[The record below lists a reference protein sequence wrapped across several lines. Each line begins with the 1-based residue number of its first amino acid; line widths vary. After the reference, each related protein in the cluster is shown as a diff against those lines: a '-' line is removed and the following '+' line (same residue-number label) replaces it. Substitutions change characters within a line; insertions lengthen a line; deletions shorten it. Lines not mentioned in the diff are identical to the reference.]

1 MGKSQNSWCDVTKI
15 LAFCCVWTQKWP
27 GVTRWAYS
35 KSSSWTV
42 AEPRSLG
49 VGEDVDQGKWLLLPL
64 VTAAT
69 SHSEHRPATGV
80 VTSRFVLHPNQKDKC
95 ITSLADVLGLQGYF
109 LRAQRKGRRVSF
121 LQQHQKRRAAGW
133 LEEEVRTDCHQNKEP
148 SHGNAKWKACN
159 TLPSWNINQGGKI
172 QKVTWFQ
179 IYSVPGQAPGFACL
193 FVCFKLF
200 SLTLCSAN
208 VLPSKSLCTSSVL
221 PAGLTLFKIGWS
233 REQTRCL
240 WSFPASGQDG
250 GRVKMSSCCVDLM
263 QLKTLPQSSVD

>member
-1 MGKSQNSWCDVTKI
+1 MPWLLWKGLDKSDAGYKSCSWAETGTCTRRLSGGWNSPQLDRAQVIQMGKSQNSWCDVTKI

-49 VGEDVDQGKWLLLPL
+49 VGEDVAQGKWLLLPL

-69 SHSEHRPATGV
+69 SHSEHRPATGA
-80 VTSRFVLHPNQKDKC
+80 VTSQFILHPNRKDKC

-109 LRAQRKGRRVSF
+109 LRAQKKGRRVSF

-148 SHGNAKWKACN
+148 SHVNAKWKACN

-179 IYSVPGQAPGFACL
+179 IYSVPG
-193 FVCFKLF
+193 
-200 SLTLCSAN
+200 
-208 VLPSKSLCTSSVL
+208 
-221 PAGLTLFKIGWS
+221 
-233 REQTRCL
+233 
-240 WSFPASGQDG
+240 
-250 GRVKMSSCCVDLM
+250 
-263 QLKTLPQSSVD
+263 